1 MWLCAGATIFEV
13 FHRLFEFSI
22 GKLKFFT
29 VCASFQSVNRGFY
42 RSFESSIG
50 ESGVLV
56 EKQEVRVEIASF
68 CGGLDI
74 RINPVLLLL
83 RLRSWKFFEVKEVLT
98 DWLLDRSFRW

>member
-1 MWLCAGATIFEV
+1 VRLCAGATIFEV

-42 RSFESSIG
+42 CSFESSIG

-56 EKQEVRVEIASF
+56 EKQEVRVEIASLY
-68 CGGLDI
+68 GGLDI
-74 RINPVLLLL
+74 RINPVLL
-83 RLRSWKFFEVKEVLT
+83 RLRSWKFFGVKEVLT
-98 DWLLDRSFRW
+98 DWLLDRSFR